1 MPEPEADEMQVDGTS
16 SDTKTD
22 GQEIARLSRLQK
34 SLILP
39 QDAEY
44 HKMLEDKI
52 LGLRRQITASKPL
65 DTQIQTLTAALERK
79 EEKLQQRLDGIA
91 ELQMEIKQIE
101 SERDTLKKDLEALKQ
116 EKLLELTN
124 NNGVTEVP
132 LQAQQQIAQQ
142 QAMITTMAT
151 QFAQLQ
157 SMLTTLSMSHGV
169 APEVRASIQSTL
181 GIQQASST
189 EGDGVATAPV
199 AATSQ
204 QLQQQQQQQTDQRVL
219 AARAQTQEE
228 ERAVASQDTGA
239 IAASAAGG
247 ASSSLPS
254 SSPSATEIP
263 VPAGDGT
270 ERAAAIAAA
279 MEPPLLSTPTRATRA
294 ASRTPRRG
302 DADQK
307 EEDF

>member
-1 MPEPEADEMQVDGTS
+1 MPEPEADEMQVDGKS

-132 LQAQQQIAQQ
+132 LQAQQQLLERSLTLYQPGSPVLEHPLSLHHS
-142 QAMITTMAT
+142 AT
-151 QFAQLQ
+151 
-157 SMLTTLSMSHGV
+157 V
-169 APEVRASIQSTL
+169 ALEICGGRWAGWLCTNADSSRHPRRPPSLLKVVVSFPHCS
-181 GIQQASST
+181 GSST
-189 EGDGVATAPV
+189 SV
-199 AATSQ
+199 
-204 QLQQQQQQQTDQRVL
+204 
-219 AARAQTQEE
+219 
-228 ERAVASQDTGA
+228 
-239 IAASAAGG
+239 
-247 ASSSLPS
+247 
-254 SSPSATEIP
+254 
-263 VPAGDGT
+263 VP
-270 ERAAAIAAA
+270 
-279 MEPPLLSTPTRATRA
+279 
-294 ASRTPRRG
+294 
-302 DADQK
+302 
-307 EEDF
+307 